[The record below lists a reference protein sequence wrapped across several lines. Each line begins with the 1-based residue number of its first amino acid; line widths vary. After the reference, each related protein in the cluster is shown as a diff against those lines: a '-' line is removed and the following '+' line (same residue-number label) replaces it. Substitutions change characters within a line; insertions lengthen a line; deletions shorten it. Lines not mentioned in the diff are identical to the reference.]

1 MSIAVTTTD
10 PTNTGVSTTSS
21 SSLTGSNAA
30 DLQSSF
36 LTLLV
41 AQLKNQDPTNPME
54 NNELTSQLAQISTV
68 SGIEKLNTTL
78 GSISGQID
86 NSQSLQASN
95 LIGHGVMIPGT
106 TVLAGTGSEEG
117 AVTTTTPFG
126 VELQQAADK
135 VTATITDK
143 NGAVVRTID
152 IGELTAGVHSF
163 TWDGTL
169 TDGSTAP
176 NGSYNVA
183 ISASNGGTQLV
194 AQPLQFALVQGVIR
208 GNSGNTLDLG
218 TYGTTTLDEVRQII
232 YAFTFQE
239 SVMAFSQ
246 AVSGL
251 NAAATNLDV
260 IGNNIANS
268 ATYGFKSGT
277 ASFADMFAG
286 SKVGLGV
293 KVAGITQDFT
303 DGTTTNTGRGLD
315 VAISQNGFFR
325 LVDSNGSVFYSR
337 NGQFKLDE
345 NRNLVNMQG
354 LQLTGYPATGTPP
367 TIQQGANP
375 TNISI
380 PNTLMAAKT
389 TTTASM
395 QINLNSSD
403 PLPTVTPFS
412 ASNADSYN
420 KKGSVTVFD
429 SQGNA
434 HDMSVYFVKTGDNNW
449 QVYTQDS
456 SDPTGT
462 AEPAM
467 KLVFNAN
474 GVLTS
479 NPTENITTGAIN
491 GADPATFSL
500 SFLNSMQQNTGANN
514 IVATTQNGYKPGD
527 LVSYQINDDGTV
539 VGNYSNEQTQL
550 LGQIVLAN
558 FANNEGLASEGDNVW
573 SATQSSGVA
582 LLGTAGTGNFGT
594 LTNGALEASN
604 VDLSKELVNMI
615 VAQRNY
621 QSNAQTIKTQ
631 DQILNTLVNLR

>member
-1 MSIAVTTTD
+1 
-10 PTNTGVSTTSS
+10 
-21 SSLTGSNAA
+21 
-30 DLQSSF
+30 
-36 LTLLV
+36 
-41 AQLKNQDPTNPME
+41 
-54 NNELTSQLAQISTV
+54 
-68 SGIEKLNTTL
+68 
-78 GSISGQID
+78 
-86 NSQSLQASN
+86 
-95 LIGHGVMIPGT
+95 
-106 TVLAGTGSEEG
+106 
-117 AVTTTTPFG
+117 
-126 VELQQAADK
+126 
-135 VTATITDK
+135 
-143 NGAVVRTID
+143 
-152 IGELTAGVHSF
+152 
-163 TWDGTL
+163 
-169 TDGSTAP
+169 
-176 NGSYNVA
+176 
-183 ISASNGGTQLV
+183 
-194 AQPLQFALVQGVIR
+194 
-208 GNSGNTLDLG
+208 
-218 TYGTTTLDEVRQII
+218 
-232 YAFTFQE
+232 
-239 SVMAFSQ
+239 MAFSQ

-325 LVDSNGSVFYSR
+325 MVDSNGSVFYSR

-345 NRNLVNMQG
+345 NRNIVNMQG

-367 TIQQGANP
+367 TVQQGANP
-375 TNISI
+375 APITI
-380 PNTLMAAKT
+380 PNTLMAAKS

-395 QINLNSSD
+395 QVNLNSTD
-403 PLPTVTPFS
+403 KLPTKTPFNPS
-412 ASNADSYN
+412 DADSYN

-434 HDMSVYFVKTGDNNW
+434 HDMNIFYVKTGPNKWD
-449 QVYTQDS
+449 VYTQDAS
-456 SDPTGT
+456 VTGSVATKNAVMNFSANGTLTSVNNYVEEPVDPLEPTGPKHLV
-462 AEPAM
+462 EGPA
-467 KLVFNAN
+467 NAQPQIQI
-474 GVLTS
+474 S
-479 NPTENITTGAIN
+479 TGTIN
-491 GADPATFSL
+491 GAVPANFSL

-514 IVATTQNGYKPGD
+514 IVATSQNGYKPGD
-527 LVSYQINDDGTV
+527 LVSYQINNDGTV
-539 VGNYSNEQTQL
+539 VGNYSNEQQQV

-558 FANNEGLASEGDNVW
+558 FANNEGLASQGDNVW
-573 SATQSSGVA
+573 AATQASGVA
-582 LLGTAGTGNFGT
+582 LLGTAGTGNFGK

>member
-1 MSIAVTTTD
+1 
-10 PTNTGVSTTSS
+10 
-21 SSLTGSNAA
+21 
-30 DLQSSF
+30 
-36 LTLLV
+36 
-41 AQLKNQDPTNPME
+41 
-54 NNELTSQLAQISTV
+54 
-68 SGIEKLNTTL
+68 
-78 GSISGQID
+78 
-86 NSQSLQASN
+86 
-95 LIGHGVMIPGT
+95 
-106 TVLAGTGSEEG
+106 
-117 AVTTTTPFG
+117 
-126 VELQQAADK
+126 
-135 VTATITDK
+135 
-143 NGAVVRTID
+143 
-152 IGELTAGVHSF
+152 
-163 TWDGTL
+163 
-169 TDGSTAP
+169 
-176 NGSYNVA
+176 
-183 ISASNGGTQLV
+183 
-194 AQPLQFALVQGVIR
+194 
-208 GNSGNTLDLG
+208 
-218 TYGTTTLDEVRQII
+218 
-232 YAFTFQE
+232 
-239 SVMAFSQ
+239 MAFSQ

-403 PLPTVTPFS
+403 SLPSVNAFD

-434 HDMSVYFVKTGDNNW
+434 HDMSVYFVKTGDNKW

-462 AEPAM
+462 AEPGNDA
-467 KLVFNAN
+467 
-474 GVLTS
+474 GV
-479 NPTENITTGAIN
+479 
-491 GADPATFSL
+491 
-500 SFLNSMQQNTGANN
+500 
-514 IVATTQNGYKPGD
+514 
-527 LVSYQINDDGTV
+527 
-539 VGNYSNEQTQL
+539 
-550 LGQIVLAN
+550 
-558 FANNEGLASEGDNVW
+558 
-573 SATQSSGVA
+573 
-582 LLGTAGTGNFGT
+582 
-594 LTNGALEASN
+594 
-604 VDLSKELVNMI
+604 
-615 VAQRNY
+615 
-621 QSNAQTIKTQ
+621 
-631 DQILNTLVNLR
+631 

>member
-1 MSIAVTTTD
+1 
-10 PTNTGVSTTSS
+10 
-21 SSLTGSNAA
+21 
-30 DLQSSF
+30 
-36 LTLLV
+36 
-41 AQLKNQDPTNPME
+41 
-54 NNELTSQLAQISTV
+54 
-68 SGIEKLNTTL
+68 
-78 GSISGQID
+78 
-86 NSQSLQASN
+86 
-95 LIGHGVMIPGT
+95 
-106 TVLAGTGSEEG
+106 
-117 AVTTTTPFG
+117 
-126 VELQQAADK
+126 
-135 VTATITDK
+135 
-143 NGAVVRTID
+143 
-152 IGELTAGVHSF
+152 
-163 TWDGTL
+163 
-169 TDGSTAP
+169 
-176 NGSYNVA
+176 
-183 ISASNGGTQLV
+183 
-194 AQPLQFALVQGVIR
+194 
-208 GNSGNTLDLG
+208 
-218 TYGTTTLDEVRQII
+218 
-232 YAFTFQE
+232 
-239 SVMAFSQ
+239 MAFSQ

-325 LVDSNGSVFYSR
+325 MVDSNGSVFYSR

-345 NRNLVNMQG
+345 NRNIVNMQG

-367 TIQQGANP
+367 TVQQGANP
-375 TNISI
+375 APITI
-380 PNTLMAAKT
+380 PNTLMAAKS

-395 QINLNSSD
+395 QVNLNSTD
-403 PLPTVTPFS
+403 KLPTKTPFNPS
-412 ASNADSYN
+412 DADSYN

-434 HDMSVYFVKTGDNNW
+434 HDMNIFYVKTGPNKWD
-449 QVYTQDS
+449 VYTQDAS
-456 SDPTGT
+456 VTGSVASKNAVMNFSANGTLTSVNNYVAGTVPVDPADPDGPKIPVEGPANAQPQIQISTGT
-462 AEPAM
+462 
-467 KLVFNAN
+467 
-474 GVLTS
+474 
-479 NPTENITTGAIN
+479 IN
-491 GADPATFSL
+491 GAVPANFSL

-514 IVATTQNGYKPGD
+514 IVATNQNGYKPGD
-527 LVSYQINDDGTV
+527 LVSYQINNDGTV
-539 VGNYSNEQTQL
+539 VGNYSNEQQQV

-558 FANNEGLASEGDNVW
+558 FANNEGLASQGDNVW
-573 SATQSSGVA
+573 AATQASGVA
-582 LLGTAGTGNFGT
+582 LLGTAGEGNFGK

>member
-1 MSIAVTTTD
+1 
-10 PTNTGVSTTSS
+10 
-21 SSLTGSNAA
+21 
-30 DLQSSF
+30 
-36 LTLLV
+36 
-41 AQLKNQDPTNPME
+41 
-54 NNELTSQLAQISTV
+54 
-68 SGIEKLNTTL
+68 
-78 GSISGQID
+78 
-86 NSQSLQASN
+86 
-95 LIGHGVMIPGT
+95 
-106 TVLAGTGSEEG
+106 
-117 AVTTTTPFG
+117 
-126 VELQQAADK
+126 
-135 VTATITDK
+135 
-143 NGAVVRTID
+143 
-152 IGELTAGVHSF
+152 
-163 TWDGTL
+163 
-169 TDGSTAP
+169 
-176 NGSYNVA
+176 
-183 ISASNGGTQLV
+183 
-194 AQPLQFALVQGVIR
+194 
-208 GNSGNTLDLG
+208 
-218 TYGTTTLDEVRQII
+218 
-232 YAFTFQE
+232 
-239 SVMAFSQ
+239 MAFSQ

-345 NRNLVNMQG
+345 NRNLLNTQG
-354 LQLTGYPATGTPP
+354 LQLTGYPVTGTPP

-456 SDPTGT
+456 SDPNSIAKT
-462 AEPAM
+462 ATTLE
-467 KLVFNAN
+467 FNAN
-474 GVLTS
+474 GTLVDGAMA
-479 NPTENITTGAIN
+479 NNIA
-491 GADPATFSL
+491 
-500 SFLNSMQQNTGANN
+500 TGANN

-539 VGNYSNEQTQL
+539 VGNNSNEQTQL

>member
-1 MSIAVTTTD
+1 
-10 PTNTGVSTTSS
+10 
-21 SSLTGSNAA
+21 
-30 DLQSSF
+30 
-36 LTLLV
+36 
-41 AQLKNQDPTNPME
+41 
-54 NNELTSQLAQISTV
+54 
-68 SGIEKLNTTL
+68 
-78 GSISGQID
+78 
-86 NSQSLQASN
+86 
-95 LIGHGVMIPGT
+95 
-106 TVLAGTGSEEG
+106 
-117 AVTTTTPFG
+117 
-126 VELQQAADK
+126 
-135 VTATITDK
+135 
-143 NGAVVRTID
+143 
-152 IGELTAGVHSF
+152 
-163 TWDGTL
+163 
-169 TDGSTAP
+169 
-176 NGSYNVA
+176 
-183 ISASNGGTQLV
+183 
-194 AQPLQFALVQGVIR
+194 
-208 GNSGNTLDLG
+208 
-218 TYGTTTLDEVRQII
+218 
-232 YAFTFQE
+232 
-239 SVMAFSQ
+239 MAFSQ

-345 NRNLVNMQG
+345 NRNIVNMQG
-354 LQLTGYPATGTPP
+354 LQLTGFPATGTPP

-375 TNISI
+375 TAISI

-389 TTTASM
+389 TTTAAM
-395 QINLNSSD
+395 QINLNSTD
-403 PLPTVTPFS
+403 AAPTVAFDPT
-412 ASNADSYN
+412 NADSYN

-429 SQGNA
+429 SQGNS
-434 HDMSVYFVKTGDNNW
+434 HDMNVYFVKSGTSNAWN
-449 QVYTQDS
+449 VYTQDS
-456 SDPTGT
+456 SVANSPAALSTTLGFSNTGALISGGT
-462 AEPAM
+462 ANVTTATIPGATPA
-467 KLVFNAN
+467 
-474 GVLTS
+474 S
-479 NPTENITTGAIN
+479 
-491 GADPATFSL
+491 FSL

-514 IVATTQNGYKPGD
+514 IVATNQNGYKPGD

-539 VGNYSNEQTQL
+539 VGNYSNEQNQL

-573 SATQSSGVA
+573 TATQSSGVA
-582 LLGTAGTGNFGT
+582 LLGTAGSGNFGT

-604 VDLSKELVNMI
+604 TDLSKELVNMI

>member
-1 MSIAVTTTD
+1 M
-10 PTNTGVSTTSS
+10 P
-21 SSLTGSNAA
+21 
-30 DLQSSF
+30 
-36 LTLLV
+36 
-41 AQLKNQDPTNPME
+41 
-54 NNELTSQLAQISTV
+54 
-68 SGIEKLNTTL
+68 
-78 GSISGQID
+78 
-86 NSQSLQASN
+86 
-95 LIGHGVMIPGT
+95 
-106 TVLAGTGSEEG
+106 
-117 AVTTTTPFG
+117 
-126 VELQQAADK
+126 
-135 VTATITDK
+135 
-143 NGAVVRTID
+143 
-152 IGELTAGVHSF
+152 
-163 TWDGTL
+163 
-169 TDGSTAP
+169 
-176 NGSYNVA
+176 
-183 ISASNGGTQLV
+183 
-194 AQPLQFALVQGVIR
+194 
-208 GNSGNTLDLG
+208 
-218 TYGTTTLDEVRQII
+218 
-232 YAFTFQE
+232 
-239 SVMAFSQ
+239 FSQ

-315 VAISQNGFFR
+315 IAISQNGFFR

-354 LQLTGYPATGTPP
+354 LQLTGYPAAGTPP

-389 TTTASM
+389 TTTAAM

-403 PLPTVTPFS
+403 PLPTVKAFD

-434 HDMSVYFVKTGDNNW
+434 HDMSVYFVKTKDNTW

-456 SDPTGT
+456 SDAASQATQAT
-462 AEPAM
+462 TLE
-467 KLVFNAN
+467 FNAN
-474 GVLTS
+474 GMLVKGETA
-479 NPTENITTGAIN
+479 NITTGAIN
-491 GADPATFSL
+491 GAVPATFSL

-573 SATQSSGVA
+573 SATQASGVA

>member
-1 MSIAVTTTD
+1 
-10 PTNTGVSTTSS
+10 
-21 SSLTGSNAA
+21 
-30 DLQSSF
+30 
-36 LTLLV
+36 
-41 AQLKNQDPTNPME
+41 
-54 NNELTSQLAQISTV
+54 
-68 SGIEKLNTTL
+68 
-78 GSISGQID
+78 
-86 NSQSLQASN
+86 
-95 LIGHGVMIPGT
+95 
-106 TVLAGTGSEEG
+106 
-117 AVTTTTPFG
+117 
-126 VELQQAADK
+126 
-135 VTATITDK
+135 
-143 NGAVVRTID
+143 
-152 IGELTAGVHSF
+152 
-163 TWDGTL
+163 
-169 TDGSTAP
+169 
-176 NGSYNVA
+176 
-183 ISASNGGTQLV
+183 
-194 AQPLQFALVQGVIR
+194 
-208 GNSGNTLDLG
+208 
-218 TYGTTTLDEVRQII
+218 
-232 YAFTFQE
+232 
-239 SVMAFSQ
+239 MAFSQ

-303 DGTTTNTGRGLD
+303 DGTTTNTGRALD

-325 LVDSNGSVFYSR
+325 LVDSNGSVYYSR

-375 TNISI
+375 VALNV

-389 TTTASM
+389 TTTAAM
-395 QINLNSSD
+395 QINLNSTD
-403 PLPTVTPFS
+403 KTPGVTPFD
-412 ASNADSYN
+412 ATKADSYN
-420 KKGSVTVFD
+420 KKGSVTVYD

-434 HDMSVYFVKTGDNNW
+434 HDMNVYFVKSADNTW

-456 SDPTGT
+456 STNAASPTT
-462 AEPAM
+462 PSTT
-467 KLVFNAN
+467 LTFDTN
-474 GVLTS
+474 GNLLSGGSV
-479 NPTENITTGAIN
+479 NITTGTVN
-491 GADPATFSL
+491 GATPATFAL
-500 SFLNSMQQNTGANN
+500 SFANSMQQNTGSNN
-514 IVATTQNGYKPGD
+514 IVATNQNGYKPGD

-539 VGNYSNEQTQL
+539 VGNYSNEQTQV

-558 FANNEGLASEGDNVW
+558 FANNEGLQSEGDNVW
-573 SATQSSGVA
+573 SATKSSGVA
-582 LLGTAGTGNFGT
+582 LLGTAGTGNFGK